1 MLATV
6 GVMKDRTGQAAQR
19 TARARRRA
27 RARGAVLVEYAFL
40 LTAVAIPAI
49 GLIVEGGASML
60 KEYKDAREQ
69 ILRPFP

>member
-1 MLATV
+1 
-6 GVMKDRTGQAAQR
+6 MKDRTKR
-19 TARARRRA
+19 VFRK

-49 GLIVEGGASML
+49 GLIVEGGISML
-60 KEYKDAREQ
+60 KEYQDARNH